1 MEMTVDRAIEVLDL
15 KFDFNAEELKNSYRI
30 MSKKYHPDNIST
42 GNTEK
47 MQEVN
52 EAYWYLVSHISNTS
66 SAYFDVE
73 SYKSEKLG
81 WLKKK
86 VRFDKN
92 INDIPYYIVHLV
104 SEVQSYVKSYEW
116 RWRYSNKSE
125 IDNDIN
131 LFILPEL
138 KRVLRDI
145 KDEFY
150 FKFDINDSRIRG
162 SLNYD
167 DDLETFYD
175 NDLETFYDNLIQIK
189 KTYDRMTGRDI
200 KNSFIQAIDREV
212 TLLFKYRY
220 GYDRLSGLIF
230 EVRSSYIGKIK
241 TFETIDLG
249 VKDFREAILNIFDVM
264 EDYDLKIFEL
274 KSICYHI
281 NDDKIR
287 NKLEELLNNFER
299 IKSFSVIDRGISE
312 LEKLVEEYKY
322 EHDKYKYDKYE
333 HDKLK
338 ISEYYRMILNR
349 YISSFELLR
358 GKDAS
363 LVNYIFQMSIELM
376 QDVVNG
382 KRDIVDLELLARIT
396 FFDYKQDVGVLSKK
410 FGDSF
415 SYIYVINRKIDDIF
429 DNPLLIGKLTNIS
442 ENTVEMVGYRS
453 SSFKELSLKD
463 VDVGTFKK
471 DYISLE
477 YFLEINEFLGYK
489 YYDDSDVRDY
499 LLYATRYINIYYWK
513 DFSFGFT
520 ESKFDFRN
528 LYTNTKTNDPV
539 IQSLEDKNILI
550 EKISEYIEK
559 EEKVYKK
566 YRK

>member
-429 DNPLLIGKLTNIS
+429 DNPLLIGKLINIS